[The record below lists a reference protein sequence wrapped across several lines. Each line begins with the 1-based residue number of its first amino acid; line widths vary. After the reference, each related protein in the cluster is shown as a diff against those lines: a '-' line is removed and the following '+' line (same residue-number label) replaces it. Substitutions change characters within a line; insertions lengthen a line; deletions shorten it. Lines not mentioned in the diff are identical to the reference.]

1 MGAGDLQMVSGD
13 RFMQRKRGHFPL
25 GPGLWFI
32 KIDKVGT
39 GARSIGRAGTV
50 VGGGGVRRCDGGDG
64 LYTVWLARERAEDL
78 HQVRIDGL
86 GQGLVSFKQIVG
98 RLVKELGI
106 GAQELEE
113 LLTRTLEACLL
124 EDLVH
129 LTADPSRL
137 AQPDLV
143 DLIRRDI
150 GGGEV
155 PDFVSVALG
164 AVEDLPNTDLVKAS
178 RQILAHKEL
187 LELLEGRHDLLL
199 DSLA

>member
-1 MGAGDLQMVSGD
+1 MGPGDLQMVSRD

-50 VGGGGVRRCDGGDG
+50 VGGGGVRRCDGRDG
-64 LYTVWLARERAEDL
+64 LHTVWFTWQRAEDL
-78 HQVRIDGL
+78 YEVRIHGL
-86 GQGLVSFKQIVG
+86 GQGLVGLKKIVG

-106 GAQELEE
+106 GAQELEK

-129 LTADPSRL
+129 LTADPSYL

-143 DLIRRDI
+143 DLFRCDI
-150 GGGEV
+150 GRGEV
-155 PDFVSVALG
+155 PDFVSV
-164 AVEDLPNTDLVKAS
+164 
-178 RQILAHKEL
+178 
-187 LELLEGRHDLLL
+187 
-199 DSLA
+199 

>member
-50 VGGGGVRRCDGGDG
+50 VGCGGVRRRNGRDG
-64 LYTVWLARERAEDL
+64 LHTVWLPRPRAGGL

-86 GQGLVSFKQIVG
+86 SQRLVSLKQVVG

-113 LLTRTLEACLL
+113 LLARAPEAGLL

-129 LTADPSRL
+129 LTADPSYL
-137 AQPDLV
+137 A
-143 DLIRRDI
+143 
-150 GGGEV
+150 
-155 PDFVSVALG
+155 
-164 AVEDLPNTDLVKAS
+164 
-178 RQILAHKEL
+178 
-187 LELLEGRHDLLL
+187 
-199 DSLA
+199 